1 MTWINQDV
9 NTLTSP
15 DRLSFK
21 IGDVDLDIPPQA
33 ITVSRQENHNEMGYL
48 RAPGTVKIPTGQ
60 AVIRIDVDFVVATD
74 ESYEGAAGGEGK
86 PFQDLEILSR
96 LVAMTRVTPFV
107 PVRNAYLTRHIPLG
121 EPAIVAN
128 EGDREKT
135 APIPCA
141 IPSPA
146 PMQRQ
151 VSTISSGCA
160 LPSGVAMVGD

>member
-74 ESYEGAAGGEGK
+74 
-86 PFQDLEILSR
+86 
-96 LVAMTRVTPFV
+96 
-107 PVRNAYLTRHIPLG
+107 
-121 EPAIVAN
+121 
-128 EGDREKT
+128 
-135 APIPCA
+135 
-141 IPSPA
+141 
-146 PMQRQ
+146 
-151 VSTISSGCA
+151 
-160 LPSGVAMVGD
+160 